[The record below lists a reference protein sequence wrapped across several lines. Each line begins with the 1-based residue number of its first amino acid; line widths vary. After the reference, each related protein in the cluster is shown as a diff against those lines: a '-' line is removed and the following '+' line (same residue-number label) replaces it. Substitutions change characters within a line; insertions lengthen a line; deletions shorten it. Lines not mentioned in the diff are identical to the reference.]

1 MRIIIM
7 ELIVT
12 FILYSFLYVPIV
24 LNDELSHVVNFI
36 SRGTKNN
43 SLEPKLFV
51 AFSQRNDQI
60 E

>member
-1 MRIIIM
+1 M